1 MARLTDY
8 VVFNDRK
15 LAARYADRPIP
26 MSTLYEAYFDGDI
39 DIPGDLPAFL
49 KQRNLFVKYTL
60 TPAHLKWAVT
70 NFVPEVTIHS
80 KSQDQRIVREHFR
93 RAQHET
99 PALDIVVLARS
110 GAAGAAS
117 SELRGS
123 LESLWRKMIARCRS

>member
-1 MARLTDY
+1 VGADQRSAAARDTFPRRVRLDRQEDFSRVFASGLRASDERFTVIARRNDCGHARLGLA
-8 VVFNDRK
+8 VSRK
-15 LAARYADRPIP
+15 SA
-26 MSTLYEAYFDGDI
+26 GD
-39 DIPGDLPAFL
+39 ATERNRL
-49 KQRNLFVKYTL
+49 K
-60 TPAHLKWAVT
+60 
-70 NFVPEVTIHS
+70 
-80 KSQDQRIVREHFR
+80 RIVREHFR